1 MPSTEI
7 RTYFGPEAAP
17 LYGALHLPASR
28 SVRGAVLIVPP
39 LAKEQHDALRGL
51 RRLADLLAA
60 DGFAVLRFDY
70 AGTGDSAGA
79 AGRADAVTMWID
91 SVRAAA
97 AYLRSLGAGAPAV
110 VAVRAGAAL
119 AGAAGLDPPAA
130 VLWDPVGGRAF
141 ARSRV
146 ALAHMAVG
154 AGPGTWIGLDV
165 HADAVADLAR
175 LPADALAAPRTLVA
189 ARPGAEPVGAADADR
204 LTVDGMAE
212 FLEAPTHLVRIP
224 DPALDDI
231 TAWLSAALPDR
242 APVTVDPVIRT
253 RARFDG
259 VEERLEDL
267 GGAAAVRTLPAE
279 GAPARSVVLCATA
292 NDTRHGPNRAWV
304 ALARE
309 IGALG
314 GEAVRFDRRGAG
326 ESGSVSATEVVPL
339 FPATGIDD
347 AIAAARSCTGPQLTA
362 GLCSG
367 SWFAAHAARAVGADA
382 AVLVNSVLYSWRIK
396 AAIAEDPAG
405 DLGTPRSDRAFAVS
419 GRGRLKHLLRRRL
432 PYAGWR
438 YLGRRGVTQ
447 VPEVLLRPVV
457 DGGTHA
463 VLVLSPPDAGW
474 FDDQRGPEGMDS
486 LARRAARG
494 AAAPARTVRIPTGDH
509 PGHHPEVRRVVAT
522 AILDWCRQ
530 R

>member
-7 RTYFGPEAAP
+7 RTYFGPETAP

-51 RRLADLLAA
+51 RRLADLLAEN
-60 DGFAVLRFDY
+60 GFAVLRFDY
-70 AGTGDSAGA
+70 AGTGDSAGD
-79 AGRADAVTMWID
+79 AGRADAVAMWID
-91 SVRAAA
+91 SVRAAD
-97 AYLRSLGAGAPAV
+97 AYLRALGAGAPAV

-146 ALAHMAVG
+146 ALARMAVG

-165 HADAVADLAR
+165 HADATADLSR
-175 LPADALAAPRTLVA
+175 LPADALAAPRTLIA

-204 LTVDGMAE
+204 LTVEGMPE
-212 FLEAPTHLVRIP
+212 FLEASTHLVRIP
-224 DPALDDI
+224 DRAVDDI
-231 TAWLSAALPDR
+231 TAWLSDAMPER

-253 RARFDG
+253 RARFGG
-259 VEERLEDL
+259 VEEHLEEL
-267 GGAAAVRTLPAE
+267 GGAIAVRTLPTE

-326 ESGSVSATEVVPL
+326 ESGPVTVGEVVPL
-339 FPATGIDD
+339 FPESGIDD
-347 AIAAARSCTGPQLTA
+347 VVAAAHSCAGPLLTA

-367 SWFAAHAARAVGADA
+367 SWFAAHAARAVRADA
-382 AVLVNSVLYSWRIK
+382 TVLVNSVLYSWRLK
-396 AAIAEDPAG
+396 AAVAEDPG
-405 DLGTPRSDRAFAVS
+405 QDLGTPRSDPAFTQSA
-419 GRGRLKHLLRRRL
+419 RGRLKHLLRRRL
-432 PYAGWR
+432 PYPGWR
-438 YLGRRGVTQ
+438 CLGRRGVTQ

-457 DGGTHA
+457 DGGTDT

-474 FDDQRGPEGMDS
+474 FDDQRGPEGMAA
-486 LARRAARG
+486 LARRRSAG
-494 AAAPARTVRIPTGDH
+494 TARTVRIPTGDH